1 MWTDADE
8 VPTEVEVPR
17 LGRLGSVRNMQW
29 FSAGAS
35 SGTARARIARY
46 GARHAHSSPTHHDHA
61 SDEPPTHEWPDVSD
75 NDDCDEDN
83 DDDDLHHVDGQPG
96 QSSRTLLL
104 SDGADLK
111 DTRV

>member
-1 MWTDADE
+1 MRFLPKSRSHDSD
-8 VPTEVEVPR
+8 
-17 LGRLGSVRNMQW
+17 GSVA
-29 FSAGAS
+29 SETCSGSVSGAS